1 MKTGG
6 ESAFSVIVHLASADL
21 ELDRLAVF
29 SNHRS
34 VQRLVAVGLRFRDII
49 FDSPNHRLVHIVQF
63 VEYQIAS
70 VDIVNDNSQRDQI
83 INIVDIGDALH
94 LLVQAV
100 GTLDAA
106 VDLVLD
112 FLVAEARIDSA
123 ADGI

>member
-1 MKTGG
+1 M
-6 ESAFSVIVHLASADL
+6 
-21 ELDRLAVF
+21 
-29 SNHRS
+29 
-34 VQRLVAVGLRFRDII
+34 
-49 FDSPNHRLVHIVQF
+49 QF
-63 VEYQIAS
+63 VKYQIAS

-100 GTLDAA
+100 STLDTA
-106 VDLVLD
+106 VDLVLN

>member
-1 MKTGG
+1 M
-6 ESAFSVIVHLASADL
+6 
-21 ELDRLAVF
+21 
-29 SNHRS
+29 
-34 VQRLVAVGLRFRDII
+34 
-49 FDSPNHRLVHIVQF
+49 QF
-63 VEYQIAS
+63 VKYQIAS

-112 FLVAEARIDSA
+112 FLVAETRIDSA

>member
-1 MKTGG
+1 M
-6 ESAFSVIVHLASADL
+6 
-21 ELDRLAVF
+21 
-29 SNHRS
+29 
-34 VQRLVAVGLRFRDII
+34 
-49 FDSPNHRLVHIVQF
+49 QF
-63 VEYQIAS
+63 VKYQIAS

-106 VDLVLD
+106 VDLVLN

>member
-1 MKTGG
+1 M
-6 ESAFSVIVHLASADL
+6 
-21 ELDRLAVF
+21 
-29 SNHRS
+29 
-34 VQRLVAVGLRFRDII
+34 
-49 FDSPNHRLVHIVQF
+49 QF
-63 VEYQIAS
+63 VKYQIAS

-94 LLVQAV
+94 LLIQAV

-106 VDLVLD
+106 VDLVLN

>member
-1 MKTGG
+1 M
-6 ESAFSVIVHLASADL
+6 
-21 ELDRLAVF
+21 
-29 SNHRS
+29 
-34 VQRLVAVGLRFRDII
+34 
-49 FDSPNHRLVHIVQF
+49 QF